1 MIKSE
6 FSTRFAH
13 TFRLYERLMT
23 AFDADAWLDIG
34 RGKITPARLA
44 LHLNQSMKYYLED
57 GAIPENPIWPFWLE
71 GTDDEIPSAAEL
83 IEAIP
88 ELAAQTEAWLAARDF
103 AAENKLFPWAGETQ
117 LGVALFLF
125 QHTLFHLGELSS
137 LLNESKNGDVPDNF
151 AGSIE

>member
-44 LHLNQSMKYYLED
+44 LHLNQSMKYF
-57 GAIPENPIWPFWLE
+57 PIF
-71 GTDDEIPSAAEL
+71 
-83 IEAIP
+83 
-88 ELAAQTEAWLAARDF
+88 ARHS
-103 AAENKLFPWAGETQ
+103 PPPPPPPPP
-117 LGVALFLF
+117 
-125 QHTLFHLGELSS
+125 LSC
-137 LLNESKNGDVPDNF
+137 
-151 AGSIE
+151 